1 MEYGSLNHDIKQNCS
16 AGLPAESIVA
26 SAGSMNKL
34 KSGCEHWQTGS
45 VF

>member
-1 MEYGSLNHDIKQNCS
+1 MEYGSLNHDIKQKYS
-16 AGLPAESIVA
+16 ASFPAESIVA

-34 KSGCEHWQTGS
+34 KSGCEHWQSGS